1 MRITNVKEAEM
12 KVVSGGEPDF
22 EKSKGLSIAS
32 ALNWYAYYRD
42 PKDSKKYLLSYMDKN
57 KYPKDDIAKINKVH
71 HNWFSNVGFVCRL
84 IERGATL
91 EPKNIQWIKDRI
103 QTLISHVDEPEE
115 DLEDTKSNKV
125 TVQDRVEDQVQS
137 MIGELEGFTDD
148 YLKPINPYEWMSLN
162 GVKSIHARK
171 IAAHFSKKINEP
183 TNVIAGLAE
192 DDIVE
197 GYSCYSKVEL
207 RKYVAFI
214 NSIISDANRIINNA
228 KVIKAPRK
236 TKKPNIDKLVSKLPY
251 KKEDALFKIVSVKP
265 TEIIGAMQLWVF
277 NTKTRKLGVYFAEN
291 ANGFTIKGSSI
302 YGFIPVKSC
311 AKTLR
316 KPDDILQTL
325 SKSNERKYKTT
336 FDTIKSVEQE
346 LTGRL
351 NSDTILLKVFK

>member
-1 MRITNVKEAEM
+1 MRIASVKEAEM

-22 EKSKGLSIAS
+22 TKSKGLSIAA

-42 PKDSKKYLLSYMDKN
+42 LKDSKKYLLSYMDKN
-57 KYPKDDIAKINKVH
+57 KYSKEDIAKVNKVH

-91 EPKNIQWIKDRI
+91 EPKNLQWIKDRI
-103 QTLISHVDEPEE
+103 QTIISHVEEPEE
-115 DLEDTKSNKV
+115 VTDDSNTNKV
-125 TVQDRVEDQVQS
+125 TIQDRIEDQVQS

-162 GVKSIHARK
+162 GVKAMQAKR
-171 IAAHFSKKINEP
+171 IALHFSKKIIEP
-183 TNVIAGLAE
+183 TNVIAGLV
-192 DDIVE
+192 DDDLVE
-197 GYSCYSKVEL
+197 AYGCYTKTEL
-207 RKYVAFI
+207 KKFVAFL
-214 NSIISDANRIINNA
+214 NLIIEDANRIVNNA
-228 KVIKAPRK
+228 KVIKTPRK
-236 TKKPNIDKLVSKLPY
+236 TKKPSTDKLVAKLPY
-251 KKEDALFKIVSVKP
+251 KKEDAMYKVVSIKP

-302 YGFIPVKSC
+302 YGFISGKSC
-311 AKTLR
+311 TKTLR
-316 KPDDILQTL
+316 KPDDVLQTL
-325 SKSNERKYKTT
+325 SKSNERKYKIT
-336 FDTIKSVEQE
+336 FDEINSVEQE